1 MLSNN
6 PALLELLDF
15 TLTVCC
21 EENHF
26 ASDFRKRKRCIF
38 LEQCK
43 YFVVGLVEINC
54 PHETILFRNME
65 TF

>member
-21 EENHF
+21 EE
-26 ASDFRKRKRCIF
+26 
-38 LEQCK
+38 CK

-65 TF
+65 TS